1 MNRRRLQRSTKLYMK
16 GNNKITDQAH
26 WNEYWGNYQYDKI
39 PKKVVFNKFMPLLT
53 RGKSF
58 IDIGGFPGI
67 FSAYFYKHGVKDVT
81 LLDFHLNY
89 EIVRSIENR
98 NDMPLNSIKCI
109 NADFLSFHSERKYD
123 IVFSSGFIEHF
134 EDTADV
140 ISRHVE
146 LLSENGQLL
155 IIIPNFLGLNGSI
168 QRWFDKQNLDAHNL
182 NSMDISILERIMKGF
197 NLKDLTVDYIGKPM
211 LWLEP
216 KPENKSKRKWIKMLS
231 YVVKLFPIKSRFL
244 SPFIAIYARK

>member
-1 MNRRRLQRSTKLYMK
+1 MNRRRLQRSIKLYMK

-123 IVFSSGFIEHF
+123 IVFSSGL
-134 EDTADV
+134 
-140 ISRHVE
+140 IS
-146 LLSENGQLL
+146 Q
-155 IIIPNFLGLNGSI
+155 
-168 QRWFDKQNLDAHNL
+168 
-182 NSMDISILERIMKGF
+182 
-197 NLKDLTVDYIGKPM
+197 
-211 LWLEP
+211 
-216 KPENKSKRKWIKMLS
+216 
-231 YVVKLFPIKSRFL
+231 
-244 SPFIAIYARK
+244 

>member
-1 MNRRRLQRSTKLYMK
+1 
-16 GNNKITDQAH
+16 
-26 WNEYWGNYQYDKI
+26 
-39 PKKVVFNKFMPLLT
+39 
-53 RGKSF
+53 
-58 IDIGGFPGI
+58 
-67 FSAYFYKHGVKDVT
+67 
-81 LLDFHLNY
+81 
-89 EIVRSIENR
+89 
-98 NDMPLNSIKCI
+98 MPLNSIKCI

-182 NSMDISILERIMKGF
+182 NSMDISILEMVMKGF